1 MKAWAYCRF
10 SSSHQREESI
20 DAQIRAIQQYCDNKG
35 IILDRIYR
43 DEAKSATTDNRPAF
57 QQMFTDI
64 ESDTCDMVIV
74 HKLDRFSRDR
84 YDSAFYKRKLKVK
97 GISLISVLEN
107 IDSSPESII
116 LESVLEGMSEYYS
129 RNLAR
134 EVQKGKK
141 ETAYQCKHNGGVPPL
156 GYSVDSEGNYHIHP
170 IEAQWVKKA
179 FEMKA
184 AGRSY
189 FEIANYLNE
198 IGARSKRG
206 DKFTKHSFHDLFK
219 NEKYRG
225 VYVYNR
231 AAAKIA
237 GKRNNHLNKA
247 DDEIIRIDDGMPR
260 IIDDDLWYKVNN
272 MMGDRSMNARHKAK
286 RVYLLSGIIYCG
298 ECGSPM
304 SGNARRAGRNKTEYV
319 TYDCN
324 RRHRERTCK
333 AKAIN
338 KEYVEEL
345 VLKYLIQEFFVEE
358 NVRSLAQK
366 LLSFQQQRKNESQPE
381 LIALKK
387 ELSDKEKELKNII
400 ESIKKGGYK
409 SWMGDLGDELDDR
422 IKYLKGKIEY
432 LENIEDQVSLTED
445 NIYNYIMK
453 DSDLSDKSP
462 EDLKQIVQTYVEKVV
477 VFEDTIEIHLIIN
490 NHNSGGSNRPN
501 CGYDGGDEC
510 LRFISTIELLK
521 YRHAK

>member
-1 MKAWAYCRF
+1 
-10 SSSHQREESI
+10 
-20 DAQIRAIQQYCDNKG
+20 
-35 IILDRIYR
+35 
-43 DEAKSATTDNRPAF
+43 
-57 QQMFTDI
+57 
-64 ESDTCDMVIV
+64 
-74 HKLDRFSRDR
+74 
-84 YDSAFYKRKLKVK
+84 
-97 GISLISVLEN
+97 
-107 IDSSPESII
+107 
-116 LESVLEGMSEYYS
+116 
-129 RNLAR
+129 
-134 EVQKGKK
+134 
-141 ETAYQCKHNGGVPPL
+141 
-156 GYSVDSEGNYHIHP
+156 
-170 IEAQWVKKA
+170 
-179 FEMKA
+179 
-184 AGRSY
+184 
-189 FEIANYLNE
+189 
-198 IGARSKRG
+198 
-206 DKFTKHSFHDLFK
+206 
-219 NEKYRG
+219 
-225 VYVYNR
+225 
-231 AAAKIA
+231 
-237 GKRNNHLNKA
+237 
-247 DDEIIRIDDGMPR
+247 
-260 IIDDDLWYKVNN
+260 
-272 MMGDRSMNARHKAK
+272 MNARHKAK

-304 SGNARRAGRNKTEYV
+304 SGNARRSGRNKTEYV

-358 NVRSLAQK
+358 NIRSLAQK

-445 NIYNYIMK
+445 DIYNYIMK

-477 VFEDTIEIHLIIN
+477 VFEETIEIHLIIN

-501 CGYDGGDEC
+501 CGYDGGDDGTRTHVRKHFHRNFSERSFC
-510 LRFISTIELLK
+510 FKASPFITPKSRLYNRLSRCSLMLPGFHIRFSCMVDARFPA
-521 YRHAK
+521 YR